1 MKRSHLIPITLA
13 LILILFIC
21 FIISLDSMT
30 TNKKPTQ
37 DDEWWNKMFAEQ
49 NNKIAH
55 GECDLFLTGD
65 SITMRFE
72 TTAPQAWER
81 YIAPHHPINFG
92 IDGDETGDLLYR
104 LKNAPLEKI
113 SPYFCTILI
122 GVNDILNGDK
132 PEIVAERIQEITRY
146 LATQYPTS
154 QILLFH
160 IFPAEYHHQ
169 VKSGRGLTR
178 QNEIL
183 SGLKYPENVRIIT
196 INHEFLN
203 PDRILN
209 DAILPDQLHISKK
222 GYDIWGKFIH
232 EMIVNQ
238 T

>member
-1 MKRSHLIPITLA
+1 
-13 LILILFIC
+13 
-21 FIISLDSMT
+21 MT

-113 SPYFCTILI
+113 SPDFCTILI

-154 QILLFH
+154 QILLFY
-160 IFPAEYHHQ
+160 IFPAEYHPSQ
-169 VKSGRGLTR
+169 IRKRIDKT
-178 QNEIL
+178 NEIL